1 MSVLLIGAGPMAI
14 AYGKVLNGLGVDWAA
29 VGRGTASAAKFEAE
43 TGHKPRLGGLDAF
56 LATRPS
62 LAAIATIVALPIRS
76 LAGATKALIESGANK
91 ILVEKPAGTTLAE
104 IKDVGRIV
112 SRTPAA
118 VFVAYSRRF
127 CASVT
132 AARAMIAEDGGVSS
146 FHMDFTERVNQIMA
160 TGHEAAVLR
169 SWLLANSSHV
179 TDLAFHLAGDP
190 VEASGLT
197 EGALDW
203 HPAGAVF
210 VGHGRTATGAIFTWH
225 ADWTSA
231 GRWGIDLRT
240 RRRRLILQ
248 PLESLAVQEK
258 GSFAITQHPLDDE
271 LDRRYK
277 PGLYR
282 EVEAFLCDDPAGR
295 CLPTLAAHQDSS
307 QTWLRAVRR
316 ADSAL
321 KLVAGDSAPRDQ

>member
-14 AYGKVLNGLGVDWAA
+14 AYGKVLNGLGVDWTA

-56 LATRPS
+56 LATHPS
-62 LAAIATIVALPIRS
+62 LADIATIVALPIPS
-76 LAGATKALIESGANK
+76 LAGATKALIESGAQK

-104 IKDVGRIV
+104 IGDIGRVV

-118 VFVAYSRRF
+118 VFVAYNRRF
-127 CASVT
+127 YASVA

-146 FHMDFTERVNQIMA
+146 FRMEFTEQVEQIMA
-160 TGHEAAVLR
+160 SGHESGVLR
-169 SWLLANSSHV
+169 NWLLTNSSHV
-179 TDLAFHLAGDP
+179 PDLAFYLAGDP
-190 VEASGLT
+190 LEATGLT

-203 HPAGAVF
+203 HPDGAVF
-210 VGHGRTATGAIFTWH
+210 VGHGRTASGAIFTWH

-231 GRWGIDLRT
+231 GRWGIDFRT

-248 PLESLAVQEK
+248 PLETLAVQEK

-282 EVEAFLCDDPAGR
+282 EVETFLCDDPAGR
-295 CLPTLAAHQDSS
+295 DLPTLAAHQD
-307 QTWLRAVRR
+307 TARAWLRVVCPAG
-316 ADSAL
+316 SAL
-321 KLVAGDSAPRDQ
+321 KLVAGDSAPRDR